1 MSYDHV
7 IYEKKG
13 HIAYVTLNR
22 PERMNALDK
31 HSHRE
36 LIEIFDDFAADA
48 NAWLAIITGAG
59 DRAFCAGNDL
69 KATAEAS
76 ANGEERVDTRSRFGA
91 ITRGYN
97 CPKPLI
103 AAVNGVAAG
112 GGFEIALACDLV
124 IATDTARF
132 ALPEPRVGL
141 IAGAG
146 GIHRLSRQI
155 PLKHAMGM
163 LLTGRFVSAQEGHR
177 LGFVNEV
184 VPAAELMAAAERWA
198 RQILECSP
206 LLVSLTKESAQAG
219 FGLPDRRGDR
229 RRLAG
234 EDPADACLPGLHRGP
249 EGVLREAQAG
259 LDGTLKGAIA
269 DEHQQPQARSQHRL
283 VVGPRLA
290 LRGP

>member
-13 HIAYVTLNR
+13 HVAYVTLNR
-22 PERMNALDK
+22 PERMNALDN

-76 ANGEERVDTRSRFGA
+76 ANGEERVDTSSRFGA
-91 ITRGYN
+91 ITRGYK

-124 IATDTARF
+124 IATHASSSRAQSSKTSISSTCEWRSRAFIRSGRLRVTCATCPRF
-132 ALPEPRVGL
+132 
-141 IAGAG
+141 
-146 GIHRLSRQI
+146 S
-155 PLKHAMGM
+155 
-163 LLTGRFVSAQEGHR
+163 
-177 LGFVNEV
+177 
-184 VPAAELMAAAERWA
+184 
-198 RQILECSP
+198 
-206 LLVSLTKESAQAG
+206 
-219 FGLPDRRGDR
+219 
-229 RRLAG
+229 
-234 EDPADACLPGLHRGP
+234 
-249 EGVLREAQAG
+249 
-259 LDGTLKGAIA
+259 
-269 DEHQQPQARSQHRL
+269 
-283 VVGPRLA
+283 
-290 LRGP
+290 

>member
-7 IYEKKG
+7 IYEKTG
-13 HIAYVTLNR
+13 HVAHVTLNR
-22 PERMNALDK
+22 PKRMNALDE

-48 NAWLAIITGAG
+48 NAWLAIVTGAG

-69 KATAEAS
+69 KATAQAS
-76 ANGEERVDTRSRFGA
+76 ANGTDRVDTRHRFAA
-91 ITRGYN
+91 ITRGYT
-97 CPKPLI
+97 CSKPLI

-112 GGFEIALACDLV
+112 GGFEMALACDLV
-124 IATDTARF
+124 IASDTARF

-155 PLKHAMGM
+155 PFKHAMGM
-163 LLTGRFVSAQEGHR
+163 LLTGRFVSAQEGYR

-184 VPAAELMAAAERWA
+184 VPPADLMAAAESWA
-198 RQILECSP
+198 SQILECSP

-219 FGLPDRRGDR
+219 FGLPVDEAIDGDWQKR
-229 RRLAG
+229 IPRMLASQ
-234 EDPADACLPGLHRGP
+234 DYI
-249 EGVLREAQAG
+249 EG
-259 LDGTLKGAIA
+259 
-269 DEHQQPQARSQHRL
+269 PQAFSEKRKPAWTGAQGRDC
-283 VVGPRLA
+283 A
-290 LRGP
+290 

>member
-7 IYEKKG
+7 IYEKRG
-13 HIAYVTLNR
+13 HVAYVTLNR
-22 PERMNALDK
+22 PDRMNALDR
-31 HSHRE
+31 HSHEE

-48 NAWLAIITGAG
+48 DSWVAIITGAG
-59 DRAFCAGNDL
+59 DRAFSAGNDL

-76 ANGEERVDTRSRFGA
+76 ANGEQRVNPRSRFAA
-91 ITRGYN
+91 ITRGYG

-124 IATDTARF
+124 IAADTARF

-163 LLTGRFVSAQEGHR
+163 LLTGRFVSAQEGYR
-177 LGFVNEV
+177 LGFVNQV
-184 VPAAELMAAAERWA
+184 VPAAELMQAAERWA
-198 RQILECSP
+198 SEILECSP
-206 LLVSLTKESAQAG
+206 LLVQLTKEAVDDG
-219 FGLPDRRGDR
+219 FGLAVDD
-229 RRLAG
+229 
-234 EDPADACLPGLHRGP
+234 
-249 EGVLREAQAG
+249 
-259 LDGTLKGAIA
+259 AIA
-269 DEHQQPQARSQHRL
+269 RDWQERIPRMLASQDYIE
-283 VVGPRLA
+283 GPKAFSEKRKPA
-290 LRGP
+290 WTGR